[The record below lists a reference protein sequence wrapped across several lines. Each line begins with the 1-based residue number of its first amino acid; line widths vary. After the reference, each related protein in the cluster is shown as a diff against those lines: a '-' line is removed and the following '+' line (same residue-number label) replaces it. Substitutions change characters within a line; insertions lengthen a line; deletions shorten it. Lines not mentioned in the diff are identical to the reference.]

1 MKAMSTYNIRSVTLD
16 QFMSMPGT
24 VRYELLE
31 RFRIEYELS
40 VKTNP
45 MQEEVE
51 KLL

>member
-16 QFMSMPGT
+16 QFMKMPGT

-31 RFRIEYELS
+31 RFRIEYEITT
-40 VKTNP
+40 KANP
-45 MQEEVE
+45 MQAEVE